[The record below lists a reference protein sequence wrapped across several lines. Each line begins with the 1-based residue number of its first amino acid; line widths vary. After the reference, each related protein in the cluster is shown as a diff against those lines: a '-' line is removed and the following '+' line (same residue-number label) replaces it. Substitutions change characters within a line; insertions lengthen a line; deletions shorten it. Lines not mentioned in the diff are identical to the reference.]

1 VQKLRPHLVKGIEV
15 VLWHSEAA
23 PQTRHK
29 TTSDQFIHYALG
41 DKAKPMSLHLSK
53 ASSPW
58 LLGLSLAV
66 ILTGGIG
73 FYSLSRF
80 GARSP
85 APTAAAPSPRQIG
98 ALGRL
103 EPEAE
108 VVKLSAPL
116 ALDGDRLA
124 QLWVKEGETI
134 EAGQV
139 VAVMDAQTRLADTLK
154 QAQQQVKV
162 AEAKLA
168 QLEAGAKTGEIAAQ
182 QAAIAR
188 LQAEL
193 MGEQAAQAAEVS
205 RWQAEMRK
213 AEAEWNRFQQL
224 FSQGAVA
231 ASTLDDK
238 RLTLET
244 TQAQLQQ
251 AKAQQAQ
258 ALSSTK
264 AQIQQAKATL
274 NQISE
279 VRPVD
284 IQAAQMEVNEARAA
298 VQRAQTELAQAEI
311 RAPITA
317 QVLKIHTRPGE
328 KLGDAGIVDLAQTH
342 QMLAIAEVYQ
352 SDINQV
358 KVGQAATVTGSAFAG
373 QLQGTVSEIGLQVT
387 RQNVF
392 SNQPGENLDQRVV
405 EVKIRLSSTDSQ
417 KVARLTNLQIQTTIL
432 IDSPNQG
439 SINQPSVN
447 QPSEQSAL
455 SSAQANQPQN
465 HSRGSICSGL
475 LITNVRF
482 KLRQLC

>member
-1 VQKLRPHLVKGIEV
+1 MRLLN
-15 VLWHSEAA
+15 
-23 PQTRHK
+23 
-29 TTSDQFIHYALG
+29 
-41 DKAKPMSLHLSK
+41 PMSLHLSK
-53 ASSPW
+53 AASPW
-58 LLGLSLAV
+58 LLSLSLAV

-80 GARSP
+80 GSRP
-85 APTAAAPSPRQIG
+85 TAPTVATPTPRQIG

-103 EPEAE
+103 EPVAE
-108 VVKLSAPL
+108 VIQLSAPL
-116 ALDGDRLA
+116 ALDGDRVA
-124 QLWVKEGETI
+124 QLLVKEGETI
-134 EAGQV
+134 QAGQI
-139 VAVMDAQTRLADTLK
+139 VAVMDSQTRLTDALS

-168 QLEAGAKTGEIAAQ
+168 QVEAGAKTSEITAQ
-182 QAAIAR
+182 RAAIAR

-193 MGEQAAQAAEVS
+193 TGEQAIQSAEVS
-205 RWQAEMRK
+205 RWQAEVRK

-238 RLTLET
+238 RLILET
-244 TQAQLQQ
+244 AQAQLQQ
-251 AKAQQAQ
+251 AQAQQAQ

-264 AQIQQAKATL
+264 AQIQQAEATL
-274 NQISE
+274 SQISE

-284 IQAAQMEVNEARAA
+284 IQAAQMEINEARAA
-298 VQRAQTELAQAEI
+298 VQRAQTELAQTEI

-328 KLGDAGIVDLAQTH
+328 KLGDAGIVDLAQTD

-352 SDINQV
+352 SDISQV
-358 KVGQAATVTGSAFAG
+358 KVGRPATVTGSAFAG
-373 QLQGTVSEIGLQVT
+373 TLRGTVSEIGLQVT

-405 EVKIRLSSTDSQ
+405 EVKIRLSPTDSQ
-417 KVARLTNLQIQTTIL
+417 KVARLTNLQIQATIW
-432 IDSPNQG
+432 IDPPNHG
-439 SINQPSVN
+439 SVN

-455 SSAQANQPQN
+455 SSVQANQSQTK
-465 HSRGSICSGL
+465 SRGSICSSL

-482 KLRQLC
+482 KSRQLC